1 MPDLTEEEKRILRQ
15 AYEIKERIKAE
26 ELEAGEVSVDEAVE
40 EEMESD
46 MPVRRTKRPA
56 RPQQTATNSTV
67 RSLKPQQRD
76 GYSLKDEQES
86 KTSQADERSIYGP
99 EATSST
105 DKDGQKKEIGLQEQ
119 VPKQNDEAKSAEKKM
134 GEAKAAEKPEGVKSK
149 SVSKETK
156 IPERNVSSNPTQRS
170 ARKNTA
176 AQEAARASKKR
187 LDSQMR
193 QTDRKWEQEERK
205 KRSKKATTEEK
216 RAQKEQKKQRKAKKK
231 KGFLHK
237 LLKALIIILIVVAVL
252 LGGVYAFLRTTIAQT
267 NYKPYETSYERQAD
281 VLTQKGVTNILLIG
295 TDTRVAGSNDAR
307 SDAMIVVSINPYKR
321 RLVMTSIMRDSYVT
335 IPGYGENR
343 INEAYSRGGAALLI
357 QTIEENYKLGI
368 DYYAQVDFFSFV
380 DVIDAFG
387 GITINV
393 DQPEVQWINGYIA
406 EYNQVSGIPD
416 RDGFVD
422 EQFAGGEIALTGK
435 QALGYARIRKIGD
448 DFGRTQRQRTV
459 MNALLEKVKK
469 ANVFTIYKAVESILP
484 DISTNISDSKMCSLL
499 MQSVLYLNFDMVQA
513 RVPADGTWSNAIM
526 GTNQEVLAVDFG
538 ANKNYLQSTIYE

>member
-1 MPDLTEEEKRILRQ
+1 MPDLTEEEKKILRQ

-26 ELEAGEVSVDEAVE
+26 ELEAGEVSVDEAVDE
-40 EEMESD
+40 ETKSD
-46 MPVRRTKRPA
+46 MQIRRAKRLA
-56 RPQQTATNSTV
+56 RPQQGTRTAQT
-67 RSLKPQQRD
+67 RPQKPQPRE
-76 GYSLKDEQES
+76 GYSLQDETDNKLAQE
-86 KTSQADERSIYGP
+86 KTSQSDERSIYGP
-99 EATSST
+99 EAANGSS
-105 DKDGQKKEIGLQEQ
+105 KDALGNEKNLSEKMPKSDLPSNETAKQDTEKKNVAKEIAKPDPRKQE
-119 VPKQNDEAKSAEKKM
+119 PRKPRSAS
-134 GEAKAAEKPEGVKSK
+134 EGV
-149 SVSKETK
+149 
-156 IPERNVSSNPTQRS
+156 ER
-170 ARKNTA
+170 
-176 AQEAARASKKR
+176 ARASKKR

-193 QTDRKWEQEERK
+193 QTDRRWEQEERK
-205 KRSKKATTEEK
+205 TRSKKATRAEK
-216 RAQKEQKKQRKAKKK
+216 KAQKVQKKQKKAQKK

-237 LLKALIIILIVVAVL
+237 LLKALIIILIVIAIL
-252 LGGVYAFLRTTIAQT
+252 LAGVYAFLRTTIAQT
-267 NYKPYETSYERQAD
+267 NYRPYETSYERQND

-387 GITINV
+387 GVTINV
-393 DQPEVQWINGYIA
+393 EQPEVEFINGYIA
-406 EYNQVSGIPD
+406 EFNQVSGTPD

-422 EQFAGGEIALTGK
+422 EQFPGGEITLTGK
-435 QALGYARIRKIGD
+435 QALGYARIRKIGN
-448 DFGRTQRQRTV
+448 DFARTQRQRTV

-484 DISTNISDSKMCSLL
+484 DISTDISDSKMCSLL
-499 MQSVLYLNFDMVQA
+499 MQSILYLNFDMVQA

>member
-1 MPDLTEEEKRILRQ
+1 MPDLTEEEKKILRQ

-26 ELEAGEVSVDEAVE
+26 ELEAGEVSVDQAVE
-40 EEMESD
+40 EEMD
-46 MPVRRTKRPA
+46 ADVPLQRAKRSR
-56 RPQQTATNSTV
+56 RPQQRNYNSEP
-67 RSLKPQQRD
+67 RSQKSQKKEGFSLEDDANAKSENKP
-76 GYSLKDEQES
+76 L
-86 KTSQADERSIYGP
+86 DERSIYGP
-99 EATSST
+99 EAASKSSV
-105 DKDGQKKEIGLQEQ
+105 E
-119 VPKQNDEAKSAEKKM
+119 
-134 GEAKAAEKPEGVKSK
+134 VKSETVK
-149 SVSKETK
+149 SQAVLDAQEVLRK
-156 IPERNVSSNPTQRS
+156 QRS
-170 ARKNTA
+170 EKTSTRTDQNTNS
-176 AQEAARASKKR
+176 SKKR
-187 LDSQMR
+187 LDAQMK
-193 QTDRKWEQEERK
+193 QADKKWEQDKRK
-205 KRSKKATTEEK
+205 KQASKEK
-216 RAQKEQKKQRKAKKK
+216 SVGKTQKRQRRAEKPQKK

-237 LLKALIIILIVVAVL
+237 LLKFLIILLIIVAILLA
-252 LGGVYAFLRTTIAQT
+252 GMYAFLRTTIAQT
-267 NYKPYETSYERQAD
+267 NYKPYETSYERQSD

-321 RLVMTSIMRDSYVT
+321 RLAMTSIMRDSYVT

-387 GITINV
+387 GVTINV
-393 DQPEVQWINGYIA
+393 EQPEVEFINGYIA
-406 EYNQVSGIPD
+406 EYNQVSGIAD

-422 EQFAGGEIALTGK
+422 EQFPGGEITLTGK
-435 QALGYARIRKIGD
+435 QALGYARIRKIGN
-448 DFGRTQRQRTV
+448 DFARTQRQRTV

-469 ANVFTIYKAVESILP
+469 ANVVTIYKAVESILP

-499 MQSVLYLNFDMVQA
+499 MQSVLYLNYDMVQA

-538 ANKNYLQSTIYE
+538 ANKTYLQSTIYD

>member
-1 MPDLTEEEKRILRQ
+1 MPDLTEEEKKILRQ

-26 ELEAGEVSVDEAVE
+26 ELEAGEVSVDEAVK

-46 MPVRRTKRPA
+46 VPVRRAKRP
-56 RPQQTATNSTV
+56 T
-67 RSLKPQQRD
+67 RSQSQKPQQHD
-76 GYSLKDEQES
+76 GYALNDDNENEK
-86 KTSQADERSIYGP
+86 SQVDERAIYGP
-99 EATSST
+99 DAADSIDKVTLKRTAELQGQASKR
-105 DKDGQKKEIGLQEQ
+105 KDGNA
-119 VPKQNDEAKSAEKKM
+119 VEKTESIKV
-134 GEAKAAEKPEGVKSK
+134 KPAI
-149 SVSKETK
+149 KETK
-156 IPERNVSSNPTQRS
+156 VQEDWVQRPERKGTH
-170 ARKNTA
+170 A
-176 AQEAARASKKR
+176 ASENMQASQKR
-187 LDSQMR
+187 LNSKMKQA
-193 QTDRKWEQEERK
+193 DRKWEQEKRQ
-205 KRSKKATTEEK
+205 KRSKKVDREERSTRK
-216 RAQKEQKKQRKAKKK
+216 IQKKQLKAKKK
-231 KGFLHK
+231 KGFLRK
-237 LLKALIIILIVVAVL
+237 LLKVLIIILIVVAVF

-267 NYKPYETSYERQAD
+267 NYTPYETSYERQDD

-295 TDTRVAGSNDAR
+295 TDTRVAGSSDAR

-335 IPGYGENR
+335 IPGYGQNR

-387 GITINV
+387 GVTINV
-393 DQPEVQWINGYIA
+393 DQEEVQWINGYIA
-406 EYNQVSGIPD
+406 EYNQVSGIAD

-469 ANVFTIYKAVESILP
+469 ANVVTIYKAVKSILP

-499 MQSVLYLNFDMVQA
+499 MQSILYLNFDIVQA

-526 GTNQEVLAVDFG
+526 GENQEVLAVDFE
-538 ANKNYLQSTIYE
+538 ANKEYLQSTIYD

>member
-1 MPDLTEEEKRILRQ
+1 MPDLTEEEKKILRQ

-26 ELEAGEVSVDEAVE
+26 ELEAGEVSVDEAVDE
-40 EEMESD
+40 ENDSA
-46 MPVRRTKRPA
+46 MPVRRPKR
-56 RPQQTATNSTV
+56 ST
-67 RSLKPQQRD
+67 KPQQGTRTAQTRSQRPQSRE
-76 GYSLKDEQES
+76 GYSLQDETDNRPAQ
-86 KTSQADERSIYGP
+86 KQISQPDERSIYGP
-99 EATSST
+99 EAVNGSIKDSSKNEEDSLENMPKPDLEKNET
-105 DKDGQKKEIGLQEQ
+105 AKPDRVKKDVGKEAGKQE
-119 VPKQNDEAKSAEKKM
+119 PR
-134 GEAKAAEKPEGVKSK
+134 KP
-149 SVSKETK
+149 
-156 IPERNVSSNPTQRS
+156 RNVSKGVESAHASRQRL
-170 ARKNTA
+170 
-176 AQEAARASKKR
+176 E
-187 LDSQMR
+187 SQMR
-193 QTDRKWEQEERK
+193 QTDRKWEQEEQQKRLK
-205 KRSKKATTEEK
+205 KVTKEEKKARK
-216 RAQKEQKKQRKAKKK
+216 AQKKQRKAQKK

-237 LLKALIIILIVVAVL
+237 LLKVLIIILIVLAIL
-252 LGGVYAFLRTTIAQT
+252 LAGVYAFLLTTIAQT

-368 DYYAQVDFFSFV
+368 DYYVQVDFFSFV

-387 GITINV
+387 GVTINV
-393 DQPEVQWINGYIA
+393 DQPEVEFINGYIA
-406 EYNQVSGIPD
+406 EFNQVSGIPD

-422 EQFAGGEIALTGK
+422 EEFPGGEITLTGK
-435 QALGYARIRKIGD
+435 QALGYARIRKIGN
-448 DFGRTQRQRTV
+448 DFARTQRQRTV

-499 MQSVLYLNFDMVQA
+499 MQSILYLNFDMVQA

-538 ANKNYLQSTIYE
+538 ANKNYLQSTIYD

>member
-1 MPDLTEEEKRILRQ
+1 MPDLTEEEKKILRQ

-26 ELEAGEVSVDEAVE
+26 ELEAGEVSVDEAVDE
-40 EEMESD
+40 ETQSD
-46 MPVRRTKRPA
+46 MPIRRTKRPT
-56 RPQQTATNSTV
+56 RPQQGTRTAQT
-67 RSLKPQQRD
+67 RSQKPQSRE
-76 GYSLKDEQES
+76 GYSLQDETDS
-86 KTSQADERSIYGP
+86 KPAKKKTSESDERSIYGP
-99 EATSST
+99 EAANGLGKDSSENEKNLSEKMPKT
-105 DKDGQKKEIGLQEQ
+105 DLEKNETAKKDVAKKT
-119 VPKQNDEAKSAEKKM
+119 A
-134 GEAKAAEKPEGVKSK
+134 KPEPRKQETHK
-149 SVSKETK
+149 PRSVSGEV
-156 IPERNVSSNPTQRS
+156 ES
-170 ARKNTA
+170 ARA
-176 AQEAARASKKR
+176 LKKR

-193 QTDRKWEQEERK
+193 QTDRKWEQEEHQ
-205 KRSKKATTEEK
+205 KRSKKVTRAEK
-216 RAQKEQKKQRKAKKK
+216 KAQKVQRKQKKDQKK

-237 LLKALIIILIVVAVL
+237 LLKVFIILLIVIAIL
-252 LGGVYAFLRTTIAQT
+252 LACVYAFLRTTIAQT
-267 NYKPYETSYERQAD
+267 NYRPYETSYERQDD

-368 DYYAQVDFFSFV
+368 DYYVQVDFFSFV

-387 GITINV
+387 GVTINV
-393 DQPEVQWINGYIA
+393 EQPEVEFINGYIA
-406 EYNQVSGIPD
+406 EFNQVSGVPD

-422 EQFAGGEIALTGK
+422 EQFPGGEITLTGK
-435 QALGYARIRKIGD
+435 QALGYARIRKIGN
-448 DFGRTQRQRTV
+448 DFARTQRQRTV

-499 MQSVLYLNFDMVQA
+499 MQSILYLNFDMVQA

>member
-1 MPDLTEEEKRILRQ
+1 MPDLTEEEKKILRQ

-46 MPVRRTKRPA
+46 MPVRRPKRPV
-56 RPQQTATNSTV
+56 RPQQTASNSAA
-67 RSLKPQQRD
+67 RSSKPQQRN
-76 GYSLKDEQES
+76 GYSLKDEQEK
-86 KTSQADERSIYGP
+86 KTSQPDERSIYGP
-99 EATSST
+99 EAVV
-105 DKDGQKKEIGLQEQ
+105 KEALKQDAVQQGQ
-119 VPKQNDEAKSAEKKM
+119 VPQQNDEAKATEKKTSEGKGAEKLE
-134 GEAKAAEKPEGVKSK
+134 GAKSTSA
-149 SVSKETK
+149 SKEIK
-156 IPERNVSSNPTQRS
+156 MPERNVSGNSTQRP

-193 QTDRKWEQEERK
+193 QTDRKWEQEERT
-205 KRSKKATTEEK
+205 KRSKKATREEK
-216 RAQKEQKKQRKAKKK
+216 REQKKQRKAKKK

-237 LLKALIIILIVVAVL
+237 LLKALIIILIIVAVL

-307 SDAMIVVSINPYKR
+307 SDAMIVVSINPHKR

-387 GITINV
+387 GVTINV
-393 DQPEVQWINGYIA
+393 EQPEVEFINGYIA
-406 EYNQVSGIPD
+406 EFNQVSGIAD

-422 EQFAGGEIALTGK
+422 EQFAGGEITLTGK
-435 QALGYARIRKIGD
+435 QALGYARIRKIGN
-448 DFGRTQRQRTV
+448 DFARTQRQRTV

>member
-1 MPDLTEEEKRILRQ
+1 MPDLTEEEKKILRQ

-26 ELEAGEVSVDEAVE
+26 ELEAGEVSVDEAVK
-40 EEMESD
+40 EEMNPD
-46 MPVRRTKRPA
+46 VPLRRKKRQT
-56 RPQQTATNSTV
+56 RPQQ
-67 RSLKPQQRD
+67 
-76 GYSLKDEQES
+76 
-86 KTSQADERSIYGP
+86 DERAIYGP
-99 EATSST
+99 DSAKTPNEDWEKKLQDSLAESLRSEDGTQDVTKTKTAATPFDAKKPQDSAKPPRPEQKNT
-105 DKDGQKKEIGLQEQ
+105 QTAPDTRTQKKH
-119 VPKQNDEAKSAEKKM
+119 
-134 GEAKAAEKPEGVKSK
+134 
-149 SVSKETK
+149 
-156 IPERNVSSNPTQRS
+156 
-170 ARKNTA
+170 
-176 AQEAARASKKR
+176 
-187 LDSQMR
+187 LDSQMK
-193 QTDRKWEQEERK
+193 QTDRKWEKEEQK
-205 KRSKKATTEEK
+205 KRSKKAKET
-216 RAQKEQKKQRKAKKK
+216 QKAQKKQQSANKKK
-231 KGFLHK
+231 KGFAHK
-237 LLKALIIILIVVAVL
+237 FLKVLIIVLIIVAVL
-252 LGGVYAFLRTTIAQT
+252 LGGVYAFLRATIAKT

-343 INEAYSRGGAALLI
+343 INEAYSRGGPALLI

-387 GITINV
+387 GVTINV
-393 DQPEVQWINGYIA
+393 EQPEVEFINGYIA

-422 EQFAGGEIALTGK
+422 EQFAGGEITLTGK

-448 DFGRTQRQRTV
+448 DFARTQRQRTV
-459 MNALLEKVKK
+459 MNALLGKVKK

-538 ANKNYLQSTIYE
+538 ANKNYLQSTIYD